1 MGDPDNYQGLGLKC
15 GSLFWFFGRIQVN
28 RQKIC
33 LQKQRSLM
41 VVFNLPEVH
50 KEDMFIV
57 NIVTR
62 DTCMTAHIFQNLI
75 NLLQNPVRL
84 SG

>member
-1 MGDPDNYQGLGLKC
+1 
-15 GSLFWFFGRIQVN
+15 
-28 RQKIC
+28 
-33 LQKQRSLM
+33 M